1 MLTCLRNG
9 GNPPLSLKNCVGI
22 ILQKPSKSLMQNDTL
37 KKPVRVIK
45 KTFAKPV
52 QVLLISDTGRIPDLS
67 EL

>member
-22 ILQKPSKSLMQNDTL
+22 ILQKPSKSLMQNNTL
-37 KKPVRVIK
+37 KKPVQVIK
-45 KTFAKPV
+45 KTFTKSM
-52 QVLLISDTGRIPDLS
+52 QFLLIIDTGRTPDLS